1 MKFDYI
7 VWDWNGTIVNDAWVF
22 VDVMNFFLKMKGLPQ
37 TSLDDYK
44 KNFGFPIQNYWK
56 TLGFKFNNKEFNL
69 LNKSFIEEYQK
80 RIFLP
85 KLQPGVVGL
94 IKKIN
99 KLKIKQFILSASE
112 NSLLH
117 KSVGFYRI
125 NYLFED
131 VLGVDNLN
139 AVGKI
144 SLAKYLFKKN
154 NLHLKKTLV
163 IGDTKYDLDVAQALG
178 CMALLV
184 SHGHIEHKRL
194 LDLNVPLVRSVE
206 EIEKF
211 LFAI

>member
-22 VDVMNFFLKMKGLPQ
+22 VDVMNFFLKMKGLPK

-85 KLQPGVVGL
+85 KLQPGIVDL

-99 KLKIKQFILSASE
+99 RFKIKQFVLSASE

-117 KSVGFYRI
+117 KSVGFYKI
-125 NYLFED
+125 NSLFED
-131 VLGVDNLN
+131 IVGVDNLN

-144 SLAKYLFKKN
+144 SLAKVLFKKN
-154 NLHLKKTLV
+154 NLHLNKTLV

-178 CMALLV
+178 CSALLV

-194 LDLNVPLVRSVE
+194 LDLKVPLVQSVK
-206 EIEKF
+206 EIESF
-211 LFAI
+211 LFAV

>member
-163 IGDTKYDLDVAQALG
+163 IGDTKYDLDVARALG

-194 LDLNVPLVRSVE
+194 SDLNVPLVRSVE

>member
-1 MKFDYI
+1 MKFDCI

-22 VDVMNFFLKMKGLPQ
+22 VDVMNFFLKMKGLPK

-85 KLQPGVVGL
+85 KLQPGIVDL

-99 KLKIKQFILSASE
+99 RLKIKQFVLSASE

-117 KSVGFYRI
+117 KSVGFYKI
-125 NYLFED
+125 NSLFED
-131 VLGVDNLN
+131 VVGVDNLN

-144 SLAKYLFKKN
+144 SLAKVLFKKN
-154 NLHLKKTLV
+154 NLHLNKTLV

-178 CMALLV
+178 CSALLV
-184 SHGHIEHKRL
+184 SYGHIEHKRL
-194 LDLNVPLVRSVE
+194 LDLKVPLVRSVK
-206 EIEKF
+206 EIESF
-211 LFAI
+211 LFAV

>member
-1 MKFDYI
+1 MKFDCI

-22 VDVMNFFLKMKGLPQ
+22 VDVMNFFLKMKGLPK

-56 TLGFKFNNKEFNL
+56 ALGFKFNNKEFNL

-85 KLQPGVVGL
+85 KLQPGIVDL

-99 KLKIKQFILSASE
+99 RLKIKQFVLSASE

-117 KSVGFYRI
+117 KSVGFYKI
-125 NYLFED
+125 NSLFED
-131 VLGVDNLN
+131 VVGVDNLN

-144 SLAKYLFKKN
+144 SLAKVLFKKN
-154 NLHLKKTLV
+154 NLHLNKTLV

-178 CMALLV
+178 CSALLV
-184 SHGHIEHKRL
+184 SYGHIEHKRL
-194 LDLNVPLVRSVE
+194 LDLKVPLVRSVK
-206 EIEKF
+206 EIESF
-211 LFAI
+211 LFAV

>member
-1 MKFDYI
+1 MKFDCV

-22 VDVMNFFLKMKGLPQ
+22 VDVMNFFLKMKGLPK

-85 KLQPGVVGL
+85 KLQPGIVDL

-99 KLKIKQFILSASE
+99 RFKIKQFVLSASE

-117 KSVGFYRI
+117 KSVGFYKI
-125 NYLFED
+125 NSLFED
-131 VLGVDNLN
+131 IVGVDNLN

-144 SLAKYLFKKN
+144 SLAKVLFKKN
-154 NLHLKKTLV
+154 NLHLNKTLV

-178 CMALLV
+178 CSALLV

-194 LDLNVPLVRSVE
+194 LDLKVPLVQSVK
-206 EIEKF
+206 EIESF
-211 LFAI
+211 LFAV

>member
-22 VDVMNFFLKMKGLPQ
+22 VDVMNFFLKKKGLPQ
-37 TSLDDYK
+37 TSINHYK
-44 KNFGFPIQNYWK
+44 KNFCFPIQDYWK
-56 TLGFKFNNKEFNL
+56 TLGFKFNNKEFSL
-69 LNKSFIEEYQK
+69 LNKQFIEEYQK
-80 RIFLP
+80 QIFLP
-85 KLQPGVVGL
+85 KLHPGIVSL

-99 KLKIKQFILSASE
+99 KFRAKQFILSASE

-144 SLAKYLFKKN
+144 PLAKALCKRN
-154 NLHLKKTLV
+154 NISLKKTLV
-163 IGDTKYDLDVAQALG
+163 IGDTKYDLDVAQGLG

-194 LDLNVPLVRSVE
+194 LDLKVPLVRSVK
-206 EIEKF
+206 EIENF
-211 LFAI
+211 LFAT

>member
-22 VDVMNFFLKMKGLPQ
+22 VDVMNFFLKKKGLPQ
-37 TSLDDYK
+37 TTIDDYK
-44 KNFGFPIQNYWK
+44 KTFGFPIQNYWK
-56 TLGFKFNNKEFNL
+56 TLGFKFNDKEFNK
-69 LNKSFIEEYQK
+69 LNKLFIEEYQK

-85 KLQPGVVGL
+85 KLQPGIVDL

-99 KLKIKQFILSASE
+99 KFKIKQFVLSASE

-117 KSVGFYRI
+117 KSVGFYKI

-144 SLAKYLFKKN
+144 SLAKVLLKKN

-194 LDLNVPLVRSVE
+194 LDLRVPLVQSVK

-211 LFAI
+211 LFST

>member
-1 MKFDYI
+1 MKFDCI

-22 VDVMNFFLKMKGLPQ
+22 VDVMNFFLKMKGLPK

-56 TLGFKFNNKEFNL
+56 ALGFKFNNKEFNL

-85 KLQPGVVGL
+85 KLQPGIVGL

-99 KLKIKQFILSASE
+99 RLKIKQFVLSASE

-117 KSVGFYRI
+117 KSVGFYKI
-125 NYLFED
+125 NSLFED
-131 VLGVDNLN
+131 VVGVDNLN

-144 SLAKYLFKKN
+144 SLAKVLFKKN
-154 NLHLKKTLV
+154 NLHLNKTLV

-178 CMALLV
+178 CSALLV
-184 SHGHIEHKRL
+184 SYGHIEHKRL
-194 LDLNVPLVRSVE
+194 LDLKVPLVRSVK
-206 EIEKF
+206 EIESF
-211 LFAI
+211 LFAV

>member
-1 MKFDYI
+1 MKFDCI

-22 VDVMNFFLKMKGLPQ
+22 VDVMNFFLKMKGLPK

-44 KNFGFPIQNYWK
+44 KNFGFPIQNYLK
-56 TLGFKFNNKEFNL
+56 ALGFKFNNKEFNL

-85 KLQPGVVGL
+85 KLQPGIVDL

-99 KLKIKQFILSASE
+99 RLKIKQFVLSASE

-117 KSVGFYRI
+117 KSVGFYKI
-125 NYLFED
+125 NSLFED
-131 VLGVDNLN
+131 VVGVDNLN

-144 SLAKYLFKKN
+144 SLAKVLFKKN
-154 NLHLKKTLV
+154 NLHLNKTLV

-178 CMALLV
+178 CSALLV
-184 SHGHIEHKRL
+184 SYGHIEHKRL
-194 LDLNVPLVRSVE
+194 LDLKVPLVRSVK
-206 EIEKF
+206 EIESF
-211 LFAI
+211 LFAV

>member
-22 VDVMNFFLKMKGLPQ
+22 VDVMNFFLKKKGLPQ
-37 TSLDDYK
+37 TTIDDYK
-44 KNFGFPIQNYWK
+44 KTFGFPIQNYWK
-56 TLGFKFNNKEFNL
+56 ALGFKFNDKEFNK
-69 LNKSFIEEYQK
+69 LNKRFIEEYQK

-85 KLQPGVVGL
+85 KLQPGIVDL

-99 KLKIKQFILSASE
+99 KFKIKQFVLSASE

-117 KSVGFYRI
+117 KSVGFYKI

-144 SLAKYLFKKN
+144 SLAKVLLKKN

-194 LDLNVPLVRSVE
+194 LDLRVPLVQSVK

-211 LFAI
+211 LFST

>member
-1 MKFDYI
+1 MKFDCI

-22 VDVMNFFLKMKGLPQ
+22 VDVMNFFLKMKGLPK

-85 KLQPGVVGL
+85 KLQPGIVDL

-99 KLKIKQFILSASE
+99 RFKIKQFVLSASE

-117 KSVGFYRI
+117 KSVGFYKI
-125 NYLFED
+125 NSLFED
-131 VLGVDNLN
+131 IVGVDNLN

-144 SLAKYLFKKN
+144 SLAKVLFKKN
-154 NLHLKKTLV
+154 NLHLNKTLV

-178 CMALLV
+178 CSALLV

-194 LDLNVPLVRSVE
+194 LDLKVPLVQSVK
-206 EIEKF
+206 EIESF
-211 LFAI
+211 LFAV